1 MEMPRFRQ
9 ALIVLTLITAVLY
22 LAYRACFTMN
32 LTTPYAVGVSV
43 TLYVAELFMGILLLL
58 FLLQVWHPFEPPE
71 QPVLPDRTV
80 DVLVPTYNEDVEI
93 LRLTLIACVQ
103 MDYPHKT
110 YLCDDGGTDAR
121 INDPEKGPGA
131 RKRQAQLKALCEEVG
146 AIYLT
151 RAKNE
156 HAKAG
161 NMNSA
166 LKHIDGEF
174 VIILDADHVPER
186 NFITRL
192 IGYFADEK
200 LAFVQTPHAFYNFNC
215 FQAKYDPVRST
226 YWEEGQLFYDVIQ
239 PGRNYW
245 NAAIFAGSAAMFRRQ
260 AIDEIGGFAVETI
273 TEDLHTGLRLHA
285 RGWKSL
291 AISERLVAGQAAPDV
306 TTFHTQR
313 LRWGEG
319 NLSIFAYDN
328 PLTTP
333 GLTLAQR
340 LCYLGS
346 MIHWANGPF
355 LILIYLTPLFMLFSD
370 VPPVARFEW
379 IFVSLIVLYM
389 TLSTGAFYAVGKG
402 YASFWNSQIYCMTNM
417 WTSTKGMM
425 KAIFGRQFQVFVVT
439 SKRGRQSKSLFVF
452 IWPHATFLMAS
463 ILALIW
469 GWYRPLSGVSDD
481 FYKPILASF
490 WTVFHICVALAILH
504 RAIWPEDQRFN
515 YRHLVSLPATVTN
528 AGSQADRYAVTVD
541 LNDGG
546 VGLLTYDPLPVGS
559 QCTVTIRGAGS
570 MVQCL
575 AEVRHSREID
585 ARLRAGT
592 RGVRAY
598 QCGLAFV
605 EPAPTQKDSLNQ
617 LCWHYAVPLSYAAFA
632 RNGLRG
638 QPPPLRLPLILFA
651 AGATEPGWWAV
662 TDDLSQ
668 EGLTALLDTDVSVGT
683 EVRFRMPTPGEE
695 VRGTARVVEV
705 KPVTLAARTYYQC
718 RFAFVQVDAGRA
730 MMDVMLGRRNT
741 QRLAPLLRPHKT
753 PRPVPVLR
761 AARVGLLWLA
771 VLVPLIFGLF
781 FWLHQDELFLYRVAR
796 APLPLTSEQTSR
808 LNALVRQ
815 AVTEGQY
822 PTTDRLVLL
831 ESALL
836 HADKRSEVVQ
846 VTRVLAKRDLDNL
859 SLQLA
864 YAQALDDMG
873 EPAAGLEEYR
883 RLLKRI
889 EHGDFSAERRIAV
902 LLAAARTAV
911 HANQREESILWYREV
926 LAATARDPVGVRNE
940 LAGVLL
946 GANHAEDAIAL
957 FAEPPQDW
965 DGQLLLAKARL
976 LAKDYAAAEKDAREL
991 LARRPKDL
999 DAALVLL
1006 DALGLRGNV
1015 TASRELG
1022 SALIEAHPSVVRVRV
1037 RVGQLALAVE
1047 HYPTALLLF
1056 LGLLEDGT
1064 VLGSHELDVQRGFI
1078 DAASAM
1084 PAVEQIDSAALAQV
1098 VRLSAN
1104 NSLAQDAVYLGRL
1117 AWLCQRLKRYDLAG
1131 ALLRRAVDL
1140 DPKSAE
1146 QRQRYVG
1153 VLLAAGR
1160 GADALSY
1167 LKGLEPSPEVNSL
1180 LLDVYMYEK
1189 DYAAVERICQ
1199 ATVRTNPLSSR
1210 AWMRL
1215 AEVALLKKDR
1225 ARAEECLAFVQRA
1238 TLDSPESR
1246 ARLANLHLWMGDGAA
1261 ALDQYRVLLEK
1272 TPNQKESWLGY
1283 IDAAAS
1289 APKLT
1294 DVDARVIRPIAE
1306 QLSKD
1311 GEDVISLSRLAWVL
1325 HRVNEPALCL
1335 RVLDRAQS
1343 LKPTDPAARKELAGV
1358 LGAAGRYKEAL
1369 ALSAGLPVES
1379 LGRQHLASLCE
1390 AAGDFA
1396 GAATH
1401 YRVILEKA
1409 PKDLVA
1415 LERLGLVL
1423 TWKKDFSAAAKVYE
1437 RLAAAVPENQEWAL
1451 RVAELK
1457 LWSGDAAGALPA
1469 YCRLLGEDPR
1479 QQHLWGGF
1487 VDAAGQVARL
1497 TAVQAQLARRVGR
1510 EALAAGEEEPLFL
1523 SRLAWVLVKAG
1534 ATADAEAAL
1543 VRADAL
1549 QADDL
1554 DVRKELAGVF
1564 GAVGNF
1570 RRAIE
1575 LYQGLDLTFAE
1586 RVRLVRFYNGE
1597 NNFEPAE
1604 AECRKL
1610 LQERPGDRE
1619 VKLLLADI
1627 LGWRGKYTEAVA
1639 LLRKLRQDDP
1649 DSKELALRLARVGLW
1664 SGNYTAALD
1673 QFATL
1678 LQGNANQQELWAD
1691 LVAAAAAAPALD
1703 SRYRKMFLELAD
1715 KTLADSPRDTLF
1727 LSRLAQA
1734 LRNLKEPGKAADV
1747 LQLAVAID
1755 ETSRPLKLQFA
1766 QTLYDAGRFEQAKR
1780 YFRSVLPEPG
1790 R

>member
-9 ALIVLTLITAVLY
+9 VLIVLTLITAVLY
-22 LAYRACFTMN
+22 LAYRAIFTLN

-58 FLLQVWHPFEPPE
+58 FLLQVWYPFEPPE

-110 YLCDDGGTDAR
+110 YLLDDGGTDAR
-121 INDPEKGPGA
+121 VNDPEKGPGA

-166 LKHIDGEF
+166 LKQINGEF

-333 GLTLAQR
+333 GLTIAQR

-355 LILIYLTPLFMLFSD
+355 LILIYLTPLLMLFSD

-379 IFVSLIVLYM
+379 LFVTLIVLYM
-389 TLSTGAFYAVGKG
+389 GLSTGAFYAVGKG

-439 SKRGRQSKSLFVF
+439 SKRGRQSNSLFAF
-452 IWPHATFLMAS
+452 IWPHVTFLMAS

-490 WTVFHICVALAILH
+490 WTVFHICVALAILR

-515 YRHLVSLPATVTN
+515 YRHLVSLPVTVTDEE
-528 AGSQADRYAVTVD
+528 GQADRYAVTVD

-546 VGLLTYDPLPVGS
+546 VGLLSYDPLKVGTK
-559 QCTVTIRGAGS
+559 CLVTIRGAGS
-570 MVQCL
+570 QVQCL

-605 EPAPTQKDSLNQ
+605 EPAPTQKDTLNQ

-638 QPPPLRLPLILFA
+638 QPPPLRLPVILSA
-651 AGATEPGWWAV
+651 EGATEPGWWAV

-668 EGLTALLDTDVSVGT
+668 DGLTALLDADVSVGT
-683 EVRFRMPTPGEE
+683 ELRFRMPTPGEE

-718 RFAFVQVDAGRA
+718 RFAFVQVEAGRA
-730 MMDVMLGRRNT
+730 TLDVMLGSRNA
-741 QRLAPLLRPHKT
+741 QRLAPLLRPHKA
-753 PRPVPVLR
+753 PRPVPVFR
-761 AARVGLLWLA
+761 AARTGLLWLA
-771 VLVPLIFGLF
+771 VLVPLTFGLF
-781 FWLHQDELFLYRVAR
+781 FWLHQDDLFLYRVAR
-796 APLPLTSEQTSR
+796 AQLPLTTEQTSR

-815 AVTEGQY
+815 AVAEDQY

-836 HADKRSEVVQ
+836 HTQSRSMASQ
-846 VTRVLAKRDLDNL
+846 VTRVLAKRDLSNL

-873 EPAAGLEEYR
+873 EPAAGLEEYQK
-883 RLLKRI
+883 LLKRI
-889 EHGDFSAERRIAV
+889 EHGDFAAERRTAV

-911 HANQREESILWYREV
+911 HANQREDAIPWYREV
-926 LAATARDPVGVRNE
+926 LACTPPDPVAVRNE
-940 LAGVLL
+940 LVGVLL
-946 GANHAEDAIAL
+946 GANRAEEAVVL

-965 DGQLLLAKARL
+965 DGQLLLAKAHL
-976 LAKDYAAAEKDAREL
+976 LDKDYAAAEKEARAL
-991 LARRPKDL
+991 LARRPNDL
-999 DAALVLL
+999 DAALVQL
-1006 DALGLRGNV
+1006 DALGLRGNLI
-1015 TASRELG
+1015 ASRELG
-1022 SALIEAHPSVVRVRV
+1022 SALIEAHPNVVRVRI
-1037 RVGQLALAVE
+1037 RVGQLSLAVE
-1047 HYPTALLLF
+1047 DSATALLLF
-1056 LGLLEDGT
+1056 QGLLEDGT
-1064 VLGSHELDVQRGFI
+1064 VLGPHELDVQRGFI
-1078 DAASAM
+1078 DAASAA
-1084 PAVEQIDSAALAQV
+1084 PAGAQIDSATVTQV
-1098 VRLSAN
+1098 VRLAEN
-1104 NSLAQDAVYLGRL
+1104 GPLAQDALYLGRL
-1117 AWLCQRLKRYDLAG
+1117 AWLCQRLKQYDLAAG
-1131 ALLRRAVDL
+1131 LLRRAVDL

-1153 VLLAAGR
+1153 LLLDAGR
-1160 GADALSY
+1160 GPDALSF

-1180 LLDVYMYEK
+1180 LLDVYLHEK

-1199 ATVRTNPLSSR
+1199 ATVRTNPLNTR
-1210 AWMRL
+1210 AWIRL
-1215 AEVALLKKDR
+1215 AEVALIKKDR
-1225 ARAEECLAFVQRA
+1225 ARAEECLAFVRRA
-1238 TLDSPESR
+1238 PVDSPESR
-1246 ARLANLHLWMGDGAA
+1246 ARLANLYLWMGDGSA
-1261 ALDQYRVLLEK
+1261 ALNEYRSLLEK
-1272 TPNQKESWLGY
+1272 TPNQKECWLRY

-1294 DVDARVIRPIAE
+1294 DVDARLVQPIAE

-1311 GEDVISLSRLAWVL
+1311 GEDVVSLSRLAWVL
-1325 HRVNEPALCL
+1325 HRVDEPALCL

-1343 LKPTDPAARKELAGV
+1343 LKPTDPAARKELAGM

-1369 ALSAGLPVES
+1369 ALFAGFPVEAV
-1379 LGRQHLASLCE
+1379 GRQHLASLCE

-1396 GAATH
+1396 QAAAH
-1401 YRVILEKA
+1401 YRVILQKT
-1409 PKDLVA
+1409 PKDVA
-1415 LERLGLVL
+1415 VLEHLGLVL
-1423 TWKKDFSAAAKVYE
+1423 SWKKDFAAAAAAYE
-1437 RLAAAVPENQEWAL
+1437 RLAAMNPENAEWAL

-1469 YCRLLGEDPR
+1469 YCRLLEEDPR
-1479 QQHLWGGF
+1479 QQQLWQGF
-1487 VDAAGQVARL
+1487 VDAAGMVPRL
-1497 TAVQAQLARRVGR
+1497 TATQAQLARRIGTEV
-1510 EALAAGEEEPLFL
+1510 LASAEEEPLFL

-1534 ATADAEAAL
+1534 ATADAQTIL
-1543 VRADAL
+1543 DRADML
-1549 QADDL
+1549 QSGDL

-1586 RVRLVRFYNGE
+1586 RLRLVQFYNGDQ
-1597 NNFEPAE
+1597 NFAAAE
-1604 AECRKL
+1604 DECRKL
-1610 LQERPGDRE
+1610 LQERPRDRE
-1619 VKLLLADI
+1619 AELLLADV
-1627 LGWRGKYTEAVA
+1627 LSWRGKYTEAAA
-1639 LLRKLRQDDP
+1639 LLRKLRQADP
-1649 DSKELALRLARVGLW
+1649 GSKELARKMARVDLW
-1664 SGNYTAALD
+1664 MRNYTAAVE

-1678 LQGNANQQELWAD
+1678 LEGNANQPELWAD
-1691 LVAAAAAAPALD
+1691 FVAAAGASPSLD
-1703 SRYRKMFLELAD
+1703 NRYRKLLLDLAD
-1715 KTLADSPRDTLF
+1715 RTLADPPRDTQF
-1727 LSRLAQA
+1727 LSQLAQA
-1734 LRNLKEPGKAADV
+1734 LRTLNQPGKAADL
-1747 LQLAVAID
+1747 LQRAVDLDRA
-1755 ETSRPLKLQFA
+1755 SRPLKLQLA
-1766 QTLYDAGRFEQAKR
+1766 QTLYDAGRLDQARR
-1780 YFRSVLPEPG
+1780 YFRELAPDG
-1790 R
+1790 RP